1 MHTMNGFFGTLPPG
15 HRDELRS
22 LGREVSFPVGARIFE
37 EGQKADR
44 FWVLHTGSVSLDMRV
59 PGHRPMVVETI
70 GDGELLGWSW
80 LFEPYTWHLG
90 AEATSPVR
98 AQEYKAEAV
107 RQLCRRNPELGVK
120 LTRSVAE
127 VIAHRLRRSRTR
139 LVDLYGPYAPGR
151 TA

>member
-1 MHTMNGFFGTLPPG
+1 MRTMSGFFGTLPPE
-15 HRDELRS
+15 HRHELRA

-37 EGQKADR
+37 EGQQADR

-59 PGHRPMVVETI
+59 PGHRPMVVEI
-70 GDGELLGWSW
+70 LGHGELLGWSW

-90 AEATSPVR
+90 AEAASPVR
-98 AQEYKAEAV
+98 AQEYDAEAV
-107 RQLCRRNPELGVK
+107 RQLCRRNPELGVA

-127 VIAHRLRRSRTR
+127 VVAQRLRRSRSR

-151 TA
+151 IA